1 MKSFFKHTYLNTFSK
16 LKTLGGRREHADKKD
31 KTPATNDDLVI
42 TLPLLRNYIDIRISR
57 YTPYKPYSY
66 TYYTFRLPYF
76 CLSTFFAY

>member
-42 TLPLLRNYIDIRISR
+42 TLPLL
-57 YTPYKPYSY
+57 
-66 TYYTFRLPYF
+66 
-76 CLSTFFAY
+76 